1 MSVSLAGD
9 VKPNLS
15 SKAPTAD
22 THRRSQTPTG
32 TALSTEKNM
41 KQMLTHIGVF
51 GMALGFLST
60 VQAQDMDE
68 LGRIEKQLTQL
79 SEDPEPKSAPGGN
92 PEAIFHGFVFLNGR
106 YMSPPYVLQWNGNT
120 MTINNVRVPIT
131 AEDAGNG
138 ERWLARCEQRL
149 RNDML
154 LISIDGEPAQFVEPD
169 WAIRILGILINNDT
183 WPVKIETLVKSGC
196 EQFHS
201 GHWTMLVERFR
212 ATAEIEE
219 RVAALQERLE
229 TPRPQAAGRSTAT
242 VLTAF
247 SMALAMIGFATIV
260 NFRPGESIS
269 AARGCRLV
277 FRCVALLVVFNLFD
291 LFCTMTP
298 FRAGTLWELNPLA
311 ASPAIPKTDVLV
323 AFKASLTI
331 LPATLLLALRHYRIA
346 QLASWWACLLYT
358 VLIFRWT
365 AFNSLFLN

>member
-1 MSVSLAGD
+1 
-9 VKPNLS
+9 
-15 SKAPTAD
+15 
-22 THRRSQTPTG
+22 
-32 TALSTEKNM
+32 
-41 KQMLTHIGVF
+41 MLHIGVT
-51 GMALGFLST
+51 GLVLSLL
-60 VQAQDMDE
+60 APAAGGQDMEE
-68 LGRIEKQLTQL
+68 LGWIEKQLTQL
-79 SEDPEPKSAPGGN
+79 NDTTAETGPGPGGTT
-92 PEAIFHGFVFLNGR
+92 EAIFHGFVFLNGR
-106 YMSPPYVLQWNGNT
+106 YLSPPYVLQWNGAA
-120 MTINNVRVPIT
+120 MTINGVRVPIS
-131 AEDAGNG
+131 ADDSVNA

-149 RNDML
+149 RIDTL
-154 LISIDGEPAQFVEPD
+154 LISVDGEPAKFVEPD
-169 WAIRILGILINNDT
+169 WAIRILQVLLNNDT
-183 WPVKIETLVKSGC
+183 WLVKIETLVKCGC

-201 GHWTMLVERFR
+201 GQWTLLVERFR

-229 TPRPQAAGRSTAT
+229 TPRSPTAAGRSTAT
-242 VLTAF
+242 VLTAC

-269 AARGCRLV
+269 AARGCVLV

-291 LFCTMTP
+291 LFCTMTS

-311 ASPAIPKTDVLV
+311 APVLHKTDALV

-331 LPATLLLALRHYRIA
+331 LPATILLALRHYRIA